1 MLFEITYANFYS
13 SVKELAVVFF
23 SLNAEY
29 QCLEWGKVV
38 RFSPAYAN
46 LHSAKASTH
55 ACAQQFAKSRKKGV
69 EIQNK

>member
-13 SVKELAVVFF
+13 SVKELAAVFF
-23 SLNAEY
+23 PLNAEY

-38 RFSPAYAN
+38 CFRPAHAN

-55 ACAQQFAKSRKKGV
+55 ARPQQFAKSRKKGF